1 MFNLFDVLMTF
12 VCILMENSLN
22 THMFL
27 SLKFTVHVLYMFIL
41 ALGIDPKT
49 TQDGLENY
57 LQNRANVRVS
67 NISRDASKAVVTFA
81 SDIGI
86 S

>member
-1 MFNLFDVLMTF
+1 MDNFLH
-12 VCILMENSLN
+12 
-22 THMFL
+22 THVL
-27 SLKFTVHVLYMFIL
+27 SLKFTVTVHVLYLFL
-41 ALGIDPKT
+41 HVLGIDPKT

-67 NISRDASKAVVTFA
+67 DICRDASKAVVTFA

>member
-1 MFNLFDVLMTF
+1 MDNFLH
-12 VCILMENSLN
+12 
-22 THMFL
+22 THVL
-27 SLKFTVHVLYMFIL
+27 SLKFTVTVHVLYLFL
-41 ALGIDPKT
+41 HVLGIDPKT

-67 NISRDASKAVVTFA
+67 DICRDASKAVVTFA

-86 S
+86 P

>member
-1 MFNLFDVLMTF
+1 
-12 VCILMENSLN
+12 
-22 THMFL
+22 
-27 SLKFTVHVLYMFIL
+27 MFIL

-67 NISRDASKAVVTFA
+67 NICRDASKAVVTFA

>member
-1 MFNLFDVLMTF
+1 MDNF
-12 VCILMENSLN
+12 LN
-22 THMFL
+22 THVL
-27 SLKFTVHVLYMFIL
+27 SEKFIVHVLYLFIHV
-41 ALGIDPKT
+41 LGIDPKT

-67 NISRDASKAVVTFA
+67 DICRDASKAVVTFA

-86 S
+86 SHI